1 MTPPYVEA
9 RSILVG
15 GVVLLVTGAAIP
27 LVLQLLVPDG
37 FSGGRGASLV
47 LSCVTVASTVLVALG
62 AAVVGAGLVLRA
74 LEQAGVVGPGARR
87 SDDR

>member
-37 FSGGRGASLV
+37 FSGGRGALLV
-47 LSCVTVASTVLVALG
+47 LSSVTVASTVLVALG
-62 AAVVGAGLVLRA
+62 AAVIGAGLVLRA
-74 LEQAGVVGPGARR
+74 LERAGVIGPADGR

>member
-37 FSGGRGASLV
+37 FSGGRGALLV
-47 LSCVTVASTVLVALG
+47 LSSVTVASTVLLALG
-62 AAVVGAGLVLRA
+62 AAVIGAGLVLRA
-74 LEQAGVVGPGARR
+74 LERAGVIGPADGR

>member
-62 AAVVGAGLVLRA
+62 ADHSGA